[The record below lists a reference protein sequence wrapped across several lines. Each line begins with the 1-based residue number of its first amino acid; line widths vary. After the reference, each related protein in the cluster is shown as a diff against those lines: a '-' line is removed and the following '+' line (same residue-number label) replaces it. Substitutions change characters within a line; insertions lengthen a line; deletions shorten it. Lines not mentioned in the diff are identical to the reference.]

1 MEITRDNI
9 HQYSSF
15 EIYANYSSNINKIYN
30 DFEFI
35 GIDSEIFRK
44 IVLKLIEDNKNEYDG
59 KAPYFA
65 YIEQIIYIYFKDK
78 TKLLFDDC
86 SKRLKLIDS
95 FIGHKFSN
103 LDNYKIVDNKVLE
116 GNLFK

>member
-30 DFEFI
+30 NFEFI

-59 KAPYFA
+59 KTPYFD
-65 YIEQIIYIYFKDK
+65 YIKHYQFLILK
-78 TKLLFDDC
+78 T
-86 SKRLKLIDS
+86 
-95 FIGHKFSN
+95 
-103 LDNYKIVDNKVLE
+103 
-116 GNLFK
+116 